1 MEALWV
7 LNAPQNIWFMLLCY
21 GPFSCTRLLL
31 CSADT
36 EMKGSAV
43 HQASFVTSHGHHSP
57 DVPLDARS
65 MEQGSSTIQI
75 QSFQTNTTS
84 FAITGWSLSKA
95 RCGESSSTRKNNPN
109 SGLLDQCTQT
119 HRTDVTRAKN
129 ASHLLQPRPPV
140 QRSLFAYR
148 SLMYMSH
155 SYYDRGLSRL
165 VKHT

>member
-7 LNAPQNIWFMLLCY
+7 LNAPQNVWFMLLCY

-31 CSADT
+31 CSSADT

-43 HQASFVTSHGHHSP
+43 HQPGFVTSHGHHSP

-84 FAITGWSLSKA
+84 FAITGRSLSKA
-95 RCGESSSTRKNNPN
+95 RCGESSSMSITRTVACWTSVLKHIGQMSPGQKIPVTYYNPDLQF
-109 SGLLDQCTQT
+109 SVPSLL
-119 HRTDVTRAKN
+119 TDP
-129 ASHLLQPRPPV
+129 LCIC
-140 QRSLFAYR
+140 
-148 SLMYMSH
+148 
-155 SYYDRGLSRL
+155 
-165 VKHT
+165 HTATMIED